1 MSILGPISLCKI
13 WHTCYFGEPSKN
25 LDAFT
30 ASNNKILNI
39 QDNTVKT
46 VRLEKLNGRRQY
58 RQSATQ
64 RRANNRIT

>member
-1 MSILGPISLCKI
+1 MTFVFK
-13 WHTCYFGEPSKN
+13 HPSKYKK
-25 LDAFT
+25 LT
-30 ASNNKILNI
+30 TTIPPKSGPMPQGLNI
-39 QDNTVKT
+39 EHNTVKT